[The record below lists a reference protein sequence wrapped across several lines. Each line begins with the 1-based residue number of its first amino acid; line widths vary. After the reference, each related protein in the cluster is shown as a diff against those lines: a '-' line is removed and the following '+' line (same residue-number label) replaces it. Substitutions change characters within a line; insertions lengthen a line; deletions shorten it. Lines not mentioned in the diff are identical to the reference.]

1 MTVTIGKRVRI
12 FRTNLGLTQPIA
24 AEHAGISHAAWSRI
38 ETEQKTPTAGEVLGI
53 SWALGVP
60 IETIRGKSAIRDR
73 IRFAAHATDAI
84 ADTDQ
89 DAAEA
94 IKEEMIFL
102 AEFAAEFTNAG
113 YLTVRRL

>member
-1 MTVTIGKRVRI
+1 MTMTIGKRVRI

-24 AEHAGISHAAWSRI
+24 ANHAGISQAAWSRI

-60 IETIRGKSAIRDR
+60 IDTIRGKSAIRDR
-73 IRFAAHATDAI
+73 IRFAARATSTI
-84 ADTDQ
+84 ADADQ

-94 IKEEMIFL
+94 IKEEVIFL
-102 AEFAAEFTNAG
+102 AEFAAELTDAG
-113 YLTVRRL
+113 YLTARGR

>member
-1 MTVTIGKRVRI
+1 MTMTIGKRVRL

-24 AEHAGISHAAWSRI
+24 AEHAGISHSAWSRI
-38 ETEQKTPTAGEVLGI
+38 ETGQKTPTAGEVLGI

-60 IETIRGKSAIRDR
+60 IETIRGKGAIRDR
-73 IRFAAHATDAI
+73 IRFAARTTNAV
-84 ADTDQ
+84 ADTDR

-102 AEFAAEFTNAG
+102 AGFAAELTDAG
-113 YLTVRRL
+113 YLTARRK